1 MSNQDLSKAFS
12 ALSAGEIIVYPTDT
26 LYGLGADVFNTKAVK
41 KVFEI
46 KKRPFNQPISVAV
59 SCKEEIEKIAFIDK
73 KIEKIIDIFLPGSL
87 TIVLKRK
94 DKIPDIVN
102 SGLKNIAVRIPD
114 NKIGLEILSSFG
126 PLTCTSANISG
137 QKTPSVISDISM
149 QFKTGEVSVY
159 IDDGKVDGK
168 PSTIVDLTCEK
179 PKVLRKGAISEKQ
192 IMDAIHD
199 G

>member
-149 QFKTGEVSVY
+149 HFKTGEVSVY

-179 PKVLRKGAISEKQ
+179 PRVLRKGAISEKQ

>member
-1 MSNQDLSKAFS
+1 MSNQNLSKALS

-59 SCKEEIEKIAFIDK
+59 SCKEELEEIAFLDK
-73 KIEKIIDIFLPGSL
+73 KVEKIIDIFLPGSL
-87 TIVLKRK
+87 TIILKKK

-102 SGLKNIAVRIPD
+102 SGLKNIAIRIPD
-114 NKIGLEILSSFG
+114 NKISLELLSNFG

-137 QKTPSVISDISM
+137 QKTPSVISDIIM
-149 QFKTGEVSVY
+149 QFKPGEVSGY
-159 IDDGKVDGK
+159 IDDGKIEGK
-168 PSTIVDLTCEK
+168 PSTIVDFTLEK
-179 PKVLRKGAISEKQ
+179 PRVLRKGDISEKQ